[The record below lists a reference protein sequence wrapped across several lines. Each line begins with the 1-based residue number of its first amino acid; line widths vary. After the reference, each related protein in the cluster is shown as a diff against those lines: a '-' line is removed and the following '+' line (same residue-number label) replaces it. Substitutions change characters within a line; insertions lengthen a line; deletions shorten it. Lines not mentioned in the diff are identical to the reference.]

1 MTLLSVILL
10 AIIQGLTEFLP
21 VSSSGHLAL
30 AGMILKVPE
39 GDMTFEI
46 VVHLGTL
53 MAVLAV
59 YKNDLMGLI
68 SGVLRKQRES
78 LVLAGLLIIGSVPAA
93 LAGFFLSD
101 SIERAFSSP
110 VLVSVMLLITGCV
123 LFSTRFMKSGNRDNP
138 SVTGS
143 VIVGVSQAMALLPG
157 ISRSGL
163 TISTGLFAGIKR
175 EKAARFSF
183 LLSIPAIAGAAVLKL
198 GNAGSSGIDYSLMV
212 TGFVI
217 SAFTGYL
224 ALRILLKFLRAG
236 RFSIF
241 AWYCWLLGLSGL
253 TVSLAGG

>member
-59 YKNDLMGLI
+59 YKNDLMELV
-68 SGVLRKQRES
+68 SGVFRKQRES
-78 LVLAGLLIIGSVPAA
+78 LVLAGLLIIGSIPAA
-93 LAGFFLSD
+93 LAGLFLSD

-138 SVTGS
+138 TITGCI
-143 VIVGVSQAMALLPG
+143 VVGVSQAMALLPG
-157 ISRSGL
+157 ISRSGF
-163 TISTGLFAGIKR
+163 TISTGLFMGIKK

-183 LLSIPAIAGAAVLKL
+183 LLSVPAIAGAAILKL
-198 GNAGSSGIDYSLMV
+198 GDTGGSGIEYPLMI

-217 SAFTGYL
+217 SALTGYL

-253 TVSLAGG
+253 TVSLTGG

>member
-1 MTLLSVILL
+1 MTLLSVIVL

-59 YKNDLMGLI
+59 YKKDLTELV
-68 SGVLRKQRES
+68 SGVFRKKRES
-78 LVLAGLLIIGSVPAA
+78 LVLAGLLIIGSIPAA
-93 LAGFFLSD
+93 LVGFFLAD
-101 SIERAFSSP
+101 SIERAFNSP
-110 VLVSVMLLITGCV
+110 VLVSVMLLVTGCV
-123 LFSTRFMKSGNRDNP
+123 LFSTKFMKSGNRDNP
-138 SVTGS
+138 TITGS
-143 VIVGVSQAMALLPG
+143 FIVGISQAMALLPG
-157 ISRSGL
+157 ISRSGF

-198 GNAGSSGIDYSLMV
+198 GDTGNIGIDFSLMI
-212 TGFVI
+212 TGFLI
-217 SAFTGYL
+217 SALTGYL
-224 ALRILLKFLRAG
+224 ALRILLKFLRTG
-236 RFSIF
+236 RFSLF
-241 AWYCWLLGLSGL
+241 SWYCWLLGLAGL
-253 TVSLAGG
+253 TVSLSGG

>member
-1 MTLLSVILL
+1 MTLLSVIVL
-10 AIIQGLTEFLP
+10 AVIQGLTEFLP

-39 GDMTFEI
+39 GDITFEI

-59 YKNDLMGLI
+59 YRRDLLELI
-68 SGVLRKQRES
+68 SGVFKRERES
-78 LVLAGLLIIGSVPAA
+78 LVLTGLLIIGSIPAA
-93 LAGFFLSD
+93 LAGLFLSD
-101 SIERAFSSP
+101 SIERAFNSP
-110 VLVSVMLLITGCV
+110 VLVSLMLLITGCI

-138 SVTGS
+138 TITGS
-143 VIVGVSQAMALLPG
+143 IIVGASQAFALLPG

-183 LLSIPAIAGAAVLKL
+183 MLSIPAIAGAAVLKM
-198 GNAGSSGIDYSLMV
+198 GDAGSSGIDSSLMI

-217 SAFTGYL
+217 SALTGYF
-224 ALRILLKFLRAG
+224 ALRLLLKFLRDG

-253 TVSLAGG
+253 TVSLTGG

>member
-1 MTLLSVILL
+1 MTLLSVIVL
-10 AIIQGLTEFLP
+10 AVIQGLTEFLP

-30 AGMILKVPE
+30 AGMIMKVPE

-59 YKNDLMGLI
+59 YRKDLTELL
-68 SGVLRKQRES
+68 SGVFRKQKES
-78 LVLAGLLIIGSVPAA
+78 LVLAGLLVIGSIPAA

-101 SIERAFSSP
+101 SIERAFESP
-110 VLVSVMLLITGCV
+110 VLVSVMLLVTGCV

-138 SVTGS
+138 TIAGS
-143 VIVGVSQAMALLPG
+143 FIVGISQAMALLPG
-157 ISRSGL
+157 ISRSGF
-163 TISTGLFAGIKR
+163 TISTGLFKGIKR

-183 LLSIPAIAGAAVLKL
+183 MLSIPAIAGAAVLKL
-198 GNAGSSGIDYSLMV
+198 GDAGSSGIDSSLIV

-217 SAFTGYL
+217 SALTGYF
-224 ALRILLKFLRAG
+224 ALRVLLKFLRDG
-236 RFSIF
+236 KFSIF

>member
-1 MTLLSVILL
+1 MTLLSVIVL

-30 AGMILKVPE
+30 AGMIMNVPE

-59 YKNDLMGLI
+59 YKKDLMELV
-68 SGVLRKQRES
+68 SGVFRKQRES
-78 LVLAGLLIIGSVPAA
+78 LVLAGLLIIGSIPAA

-101 SIERAFSSP
+101 SIERAFESP
-110 VLVSVMLLITGCV
+110 VLVSVMLLVTGCV

-138 SVTGS
+138 TITGS
-143 VIVGVSQAMALLPG
+143 FIVGISQAMALLPG
-157 ISRSGL
+157 ISRSGF
-163 TISTGLFAGIKR
+163 TISTGLAKGIKR

-183 LLSIPAIAGAAVLKL
+183 MLSIPAIAGAAVLKL
-198 GNAGSSGIDYSLMV
+198 GDAGSGGIETSLMI

-217 SAFTGYL
+217 SALTGYL
-224 ALRILLKFLRAG
+224 ALRILLKFLRDG
-236 RFSIF
+236 KFSIF
-241 AWYCWLLGLSGL
+241 AWYCWLLGLTGL
-253 TVSLAGG
+253 TVSLAGT

>member
-1 MTLLSVILL
+1 MTLLSVIIL
-10 AIIQGLTEFLP
+10 AVIQGLTEFLP

-30 AGMILKVPE
+30 AGMIMKVPE

-59 YKNDLMGLI
+59 YMKDLSELVSGLFR
-68 SGVLRKQRES
+68 RKRES
-78 LVLAGLLIIGSVPAA
+78 LVLAGLLIIGSIPAA
-93 LAGFFLSD
+93 VAGFLLAD
-101 SIERAFSSP
+101 SIEKAFNSP

-123 LFSTRFMKSGNRDNP
+123 LFSTRFVKSGNRNNP
-138 SVTGS
+138 TITGS
-143 VIVGVSQAMALLPG
+143 LIVGISQAMALLPG
-157 ISRSGL
+157 ISRSGF
-163 TISTGLFAGIKR
+163 TISTGLFAGIRK

-183 LLSIPAIAGAAVLKL
+183 MLSIPAIAGAAVLKL
-198 GNAGSSGIDYSLMV
+198 GDTGSSGIDLSLMI

-217 SAFTGYL
+217 SALTGYL

-236 RFSIF
+236 KFSIF

-253 TVSLAGG
+253 TVSLVGG

>member
-10 AIIQGLTEFLP
+10 AIVQGLTEFLP

-53 MAVLAV
+53 MAVLAI
-59 YKNDLMGLI
+59 YRKDLTELV

-78 LVLAGLLIIGSVPAA
+78 LILAGLLIIGSIPAA
-93 LAGFFLSD
+93 LAGFFLAD
-101 SIERAFSSP
+101 SIESAFNSP
-110 VLVSVMLLITGCV
+110 VLVSVMLLVTGCV
-123 LFSTRFMKSGNRDNP
+123 LFGTRFMKSGNRDNP
-138 SVTGS
+138 TVRGS
-143 VIVGVSQAMALLPG
+143 LIVGISQAMALLPG

-163 TISTGLFAGIKR
+163 TISSGLFTGIKR

-183 LLSIPAIAGAAVLKL
+183 LLSIPAIAGAAVLKM
-198 GNAGSSGIDYSLMV
+198 GDAGSIGIDSSLLI
-212 TGFVI
+212 TGFAI
-217 SAFTGYL
+217 SALTGYL
-224 ALRILLKFLRAG
+224 ALRILLKFLITG
-236 RFSIF
+236 RFSVF

-253 TVSLAGG
+253 TISLAGS

>member
-1 MTLLSVILL
+1 MTLLSVIVL
-10 AIIQGLTEFLP
+10 AIIQGFTEFLP

-30 AGMILKVPE
+30 AGMIMKVPE

-59 YKNDLMGLI
+59 YRRDLVELVR
-68 SGVLRKQRES
+68 GVLTRKRES
-78 LVLAGLLIIGSVPAA
+78 LVLAGLLVIGSIPAA
-93 LAGFFLSD
+93 IAGFLLSD
-101 SIERAFSSP
+101 SIERAFESP
-110 VLVSVMLLITGCV
+110 VLVSIMLLITGCV
-123 LFSTRFMKSGNRDNP
+123 LFSTRFMKSGDRDNP
-138 SVTGS
+138 TISGS
-143 VIVGVSQAMALLPG
+143 LIVGISQAFALLPG

-163 TISTGLFAGIKR
+163 TISTGLFKGIRR

-198 GNAGSSGIDYSLMV
+198 GDTGSAGIDLSLII

-217 SAFTGYL
+217 SALTGYL
-224 ALRILLKFLRAG
+224 ALRVLLKFLRAG

-253 TVSLAGG
+253 TVSLAGS

>member
-1 MTLLSVILL
+1 MTLLSVIIL
-10 AIIQGLTEFLP
+10 AVIQGLTEFLP

-30 AGMILKVPE
+30 AGMIMKVPE

-59 YKNDLMGLI
+59 YKKDLTELI
-68 SGVLRKQRES
+68 SGVFRRKRES
-78 LVLAGLLIIGSVPAA
+78 LVLVGLLIIASIPAA
-93 LAGFFLSD
+93 LAGFFLAD
-101 SIERAFSSP
+101 SIEKAFNSP

-123 LFSTRFMKSGNRDNP
+123 LFSTRFVKSGNRNNP
-138 SVTGS
+138 TITGS
-143 VIVGVSQAMALLPG
+143 LIVGISQAMALLPG
-157 ISRSGL
+157 ISRSGF
-163 TISTGLFAGIKR
+163 TISTGLFAGIRK

-183 LLSIPAIAGAAVLKL
+183 MLSIPAIAGAAVLKL
-198 GNAGSSGIDYSLMV
+198 GDTGSSGIDLSLMI

-217 SAFTGYL
+217 SALTGYL

-236 RFSIF
+236 KFSIF

-253 TVSLAGG
+253 TVSLVGG

>member
-1 MTLLSVILL
+1 VTLLAVIVL
-10 AIIQGLTEFLP
+10 AVIQGLTEFLP
-21 VSSSGHLAL
+21 VSSSGHLVL

-59 YKNDLMGLI
+59 YRKDLLELVSGLF
-68 SGVLRKQRES
+68 RKQRES
-78 LVLAGLLIIGSVPAA
+78 LVLAGLLIIGSIPAA

-101 SIERAFSSP
+101 SIERAFNSP
-110 VLVSVMLLITGCV
+110 VLVSVMLLVTGSV

-138 SVTGS
+138 TIAGS
-143 VIVGVSQAMALLPG
+143 FIVGISQALALLPG
-157 ISRSGL
+157 ISRSGF
-163 TISTGLFAGIKR
+163 TISTGLFKGIKR

-183 LLSIPAIAGAAVLKL
+183 MLSIPAIAGAAVLKL
-198 GNAGSSGIDYSLMV
+198 GDAGLAGIDTSLMI

-217 SAFTGYL
+217 SALTGYL
-224 ALRILLKFLRAG
+224 ALRVLLKFLREG
-236 RFSIF
+236 KFSIF